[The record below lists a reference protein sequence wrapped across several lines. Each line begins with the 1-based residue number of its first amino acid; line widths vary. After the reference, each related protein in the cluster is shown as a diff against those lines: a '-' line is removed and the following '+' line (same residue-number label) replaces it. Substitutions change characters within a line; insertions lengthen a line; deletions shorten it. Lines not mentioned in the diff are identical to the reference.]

1 MVEVS
6 SLFIKTTIKKNSA
19 VDQRVFS
26 LIVYSM
32 EVIPRENLISFGVMF
47 KQNKL
52 IKKIV
57 ENLRDKIERK
67 KTNKRSNF
75 FLTN

>member
-1 MVEVS
+1 MYVYVVFLILVEVS
-6 SLFIKTTIKKNSA
+6 SLFIKTTIKMTELTNSA

-26 LIVYSM
+26 LIICSM

-52 IKKIV
+52 IKK
-57 ENLRDKIERK
+57 NSRTFK
-67 KTNKRSNF
+67 K
-75 FLTN
+75 

>member
-1 MVEVS
+1 
-6 SLFIKTTIKKNSA
+6 
-19 VDQRVFS
+19 
-26 LIVYSM
+26 
-32 EVIPRENLISFGVMF
+32 MF